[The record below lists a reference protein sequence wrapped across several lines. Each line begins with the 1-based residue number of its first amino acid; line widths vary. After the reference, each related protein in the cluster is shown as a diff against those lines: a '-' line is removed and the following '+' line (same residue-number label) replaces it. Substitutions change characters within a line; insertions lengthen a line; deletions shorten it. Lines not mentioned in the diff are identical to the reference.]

1 MSGVVRKSDS
11 LSTNMT
17 NYLIQNSEMISASNT
32 TSKKQNLKTYY
43 ETLLITL
50 NHSLNIIKA
59 SMMRLIFSLHSLI
72 AIFYVY
78 FVKQDEW
85 YFVNVVGVVFLII
98 ELLVTIIKRRGQE
111 PRWLVSLVVFF
122 YLFRL
127 LYSQ

>member
-111 PRWLVSLVVFF
+111 PRWLV
-122 YLFRL
+122 
-127 LYSQ
+127 